1 MMEGYVIIALK
12 SIAVYVFIVA
22 AIRVFGKK
30 EFAQLSVVDV
40 VFILLISN
48 SVQTAMV
55 GDDTSLSGGLVAA
68 LALFAMNY
76 VFKRISLGSESMSK
90 VIDGEPVMLI
100 YNGEVRPNA
109 LKEASITLEQLKAVV
124 REHGVEEISDVNLAI
139 FEVDGNISVLSD
151 NYRNLTK
158 RKRKGHRILGQNT
171 A

>member
-1 MMEGYVIIALK
+1 
-12 SIAVYVFIVA
+12 VFIVA

-55 GDDTSLSGGLVAA
+55 GNDTSLTGGLVAA

-76 VFKRISLGSESMSK
+76 LFKRISLGSESISK
-90 VIDGEPVMLI
+90 VIEGEPVLLI

-109 LKEASITLEQLKAVV
+109 LKEASISLEQLKAVV

-151 NYRNLTK
+151 NYRSLTK

>member
-1 MMEGYVIIALK
+1 MEGYVIIALK

-76 VFKRISLGSESMSK
+76 VFKRLSLGSESISK
-90 VIDGEPVMLI
+90 VIDGEPVLLI

-109 LKEASITLEQLKAVV
+109 LKEASISLEQLKAVV

>member
-1 MMEGYVIIALK
+1 MEGYVIIALK

-55 GDDTSLSGGLVAA
+55 GDDTSLTGGLVAA

-76 VFKRISLGSESMSK
+76 AFKRISLGSESMSK

-100 YNGEVRPNA
+100 YDGKIRPNA
-109 LKEASITLEQLKAVV
+109 LKEASISLEQLKAVV

-139 FEVDGNISVLSD
+139 FEVDGNISILSD

>member
-1 MMEGYVIIALK
+1 MEGYVFIALK

-55 GDDTSLSGGLVAA
+55 GNDTSLSGGLVAA

-90 VIDGEPVMLI
+90 VIDGEPVLLI
-100 YNGEVRPNA
+100 YDGKIRPNA
-109 LKEASITLEQLKAVV
+109 LKEASISLEQLKAVV

>member
-1 MMEGYVIIALK
+1 M
-12 SIAVYVFIVA
+12 
-22 AIRVFGKK
+22 
-30 EFAQLSVVDV
+30 
-40 VFILLISN
+40 
-48 SVQTAMV
+48 QTAMV

-100 YNGEVRPNA
+100 CNGEVRPNA
-109 LKEASITLEQLKAVV
+109 LREASISLEQLKAVV

>member
-1 MMEGYVIIALK
+1 MEGYVIIALK

-55 GDDTSLSGGLVAA
+55 GNDTSLSGGLVAA
-68 LALFAMNY
+68 LALFAMNFL
-76 VFKRISLGSESMSK
+76 FKRISLGSESISK
-90 VIDGEPVMLI
+90 VIEGEPVLLI

-109 LKEASITLEQLKAVV
+109 LKEASISLEQLKAVV

-151 NYRNLTK
+151 NYRSLTK

>member
-1 MMEGYVIIALK
+1 MGGYVIIALK

-55 GDDTSLSGGLVAA
+55 GNDTSLPGGLVAA

-76 VFKRISLGSESMSK
+76 LFKRISLGSESISK
-90 VIDGEPVMLI
+90 VIEGEPVLLI

-109 LKEASITLEQLKAVV
+109 LKEASISLEQLKAVV

-151 NYRNLTK
+151 NYRSLTK

>member
-1 MMEGYVIIALK
+1 MEGYVIIALK

-76 VFKRISLGSESMSK
+76 VFKRISLESESMSK

-109 LKEASITLEQLKAVV
+109 LKEASISLEQLKAVV

>member
-1 MMEGYVIIALK
+1 MEGYVIIALK

-90 VIDGEPVMLI
+90 VIDGEPVLLI

-109 LKEASITLEQLKAVV
+109 LKEASISLEQLKAVV

-151 NYRNLTK
+151 NYRSLTK

>member
-1 MMEGYVIIALK
+1 MEGYVIIALK

-100 YNGEVRPNA
+100 YNGEVRPNS
-109 LKEASITLEQLKAVV
+109 LKEASISLEQLKAVV

>member
-1 MMEGYVIIALK
+1 MEGYVIIALK

-55 GDDTSLSGGLVAA
+55 GEDTSLSGGLVAA

-76 VFKRISLGSESMSK
+76 LFKRISLGSESISK
-90 VIDGEPVMLI
+90 VIEGEPVLLI

-109 LKEASITLEQLKAVV
+109 LKEASISLEQLKAVV

-151 NYRNLTK
+151 NYRSLTK

>member
-1 MMEGYVIIALK
+1 MEGYVIIALK

-76 VFKRISLGSESMSK
+76 AFKWVTNNSKKISNA
-90 VIDGEPVMLI
+90 IDGEPILLI
-100 YNGEVRPNA
+100 YDGVVKENG
-109 LKEASITLEQLKAVV
+109 LKEASITIDQLKAVV
-124 REHGVEEISDVNLAI
+124 REHGVEEIEEVNLAI

>member
-1 MMEGYVIIALK
+1 MEGYVIIALK

-76 VFKRISLGSESMSK
+76 AFKRISLGSESMSK

-100 YNGEVRPNA
+100 YDGKIRPNA
-109 LKEASITLEQLKAVV
+109 LKEASISLEQLKAVV

>member
-1 MMEGYVIIALK
+1 MEGYVIIALK

-55 GDDTSLSGGLVAA
+55 GDDTSLPGGLVAA

-76 VFKRISLGSESMSK
+76 AFKRISLGSESMSK

-100 YNGEVRPNA
+100 YDGKIRPNA
-109 LKEASITLEQLKAVV
+109 LKEASISLEQLKAVV

>member
-1 MMEGYVIIALK
+1 MEGYVIIALK

-76 VFKRISLGSESMSK
+76 IFKRISLGSQSISK
-90 VIDGEPVMLI
+90 VIDGEPVLLI
-100 YNGEVRPNA
+100 YNGEVRPNS
-109 LKEASITLEQLKAVV
+109 LKEASISLDQLKAVV

>member
-1 MMEGYVIIALK
+1 MEGYVIIALK

-55 GDDTSLSGGLVAA
+55 GEDTSLTGGLVAA

-76 VFKRISLGSESMSK
+76 IFKRITLGSESISK
-90 VIDGEPVMLI
+90 VIDGEPILLI
-100 YNGEVRPNA
+100 YNGQVRPNA
-109 LKEASITLEQLKAVV
+109 LKEASISLEQLKAVV
-124 REHGVEEISDVNLAI
+124 REHGVEEVSDVNLAI

-151 NYRNLTK
+151 NYWNLTK

>member
-1 MMEGYVIIALK
+1 MEGYVIIALK

-55 GDDTSLSGGLVAA
+55 GNDTSLSGGLVAA

-76 VFKRISLGSESMSK
+76 IFKRLSLGSQSISK
-90 VIDGEPVMLI
+90 VIDGEPVLLI
-100 YNGEVRPNA
+100 YNGEVRPNS
-109 LKEASITLEQLKAVV
+109 LKEASISLEQLKAVV

>member
-1 MMEGYVIIALK
+1 MEGYVIIALK

-55 GDDTSLSGGLVAA
+55 GEDTSLTGGLVAA

-76 VFKRISLGSESMSK
+76 IFKRLTLGSESISK
-90 VIDGEPVMLI
+90 VIDGEPILLI
-100 YNGEVRPNA
+100 YNGQVRPNA
-109 LKEASITLEQLKAVV
+109 LKEASISLEQLKAVV
-124 REHGVEEISDVNLAI
+124 REHGVEEVSDVNLAI

>member
-1 MMEGYVIIALK
+1 MEGYVIIALK

-76 VFKRISLGSESMSK
+76 VFKRLSLGSQSISK
-90 VIDGEPVMLI
+90 VIDGEPVLLI
-100 YNGEVRPNA
+100 YNGEIRPNA
-109 LKEASITLEQLKAVV
+109 LKEASISLEQLKAVV

>member
-1 MMEGYVIIALK
+1 MEGYVIIALK

-55 GDDTSLSGGLVAA
+55 GEDTSLTGGLVAA

-76 VFKRISLGSESMSK
+76 VFKRLSLGSESISK
-90 VIDGEPVMLI
+90 VIDGEPILLI
-100 YNGEVRPNA
+100 YNGQVRPNA
-109 LKEASITLEQLKAVV
+109 LKEASISLEQLKAVV
-124 REHGVEEISDVNLAI
+124 REHGVEEVSDVNLAI

-151 NYRNLTK
+151 NYRNLSK

>member
-1 MMEGYVIIALK
+1 MEGYVIIALK

-55 GDDTSLSGGLVAA
+55 GEDTSLTGGLVAA

-76 VFKRISLGSESMSK
+76 VFKRLSLGSESISK
-90 VIDGEPVMLI
+90 VIDGEPILLI
-100 YNGEVRPNA
+100 YNGQVRPNA
-109 LKEASITLEQLKAVV
+109 LKEASISLEQLKAVV
-124 REHGVEEISDVNLAI
+124 REHGVEEVSDVNLAI

>member
-1 MMEGYVIIALK
+1 MEGYVIIALK

-55 GDDTSLSGGLVAA
+55 GNDTSLSGGLVAA

-76 VFKRISLGSESMSK
+76 VFKRVSLGSESISK

-100 YNGEVRPNA
+100 YNGKVRPNA
-109 LKEASITLEQLKAVV
+109 LKEASISLEQLKAVV

-151 NYRNLTK
+151 NFQNSTK

>member
-1 MMEGYVIIALK
+1 MEGYVIIALK

-76 VFKRISLGSESMSK
+76 VFKRISLGSESISK
-90 VIDGEPVMLI
+90 VIDGEPIMLI

-109 LKEASITLEQLKAVV
+109 LKEASISLEQLKAVV

-151 NYRNLTK
+151 NYQYLTK

>member
-1 MMEGYVIIALK
+1 MEGYVIIALK

-55 GDDTSLSGGLVAA
+55 GEDTSLTGGLVAA

-76 VFKRISLGSESMSK
+76 IFKRLTLGSESISK
-90 VIDGEPVMLI
+90 VIDGEPILLI

-109 LKEASITLEQLKAVV
+109 LKEASISLEQLKAVV
-124 REHGVEEISDVNLAI
+124 REHGVEEVSDVNLAI

>member
-1 MMEGYVIIALK
+1 MEGYVIIALK

-109 LKEASITLEQLKAVV
+109 LKEASISLEQLKAVV

-151 NYRNLTK
+151 NYRSLTK

>member
-1 MMEGYVIIALK
+1 MIIALK

-55 GDDTSLSGGLVAA
+55 GNDTSLTGGLVAA

-76 VFKRISLGSESMSK
+76 LFKRISLGSESISK
-90 VIDGEPVMLI
+90 VIEGEPVLLI

-109 LKEASITLEQLKAVV
+109 LKEASISLEQLKAVV

-151 NYRNLTK
+151 NYRSLTK

>member
-1 MMEGYVIIALK
+1 MEGYVIIALK

-76 VFKRISLGSESMSK
+76 VFKRLSLGSQSISK
-90 VIDGEPVMLI
+90 VIEGEPVLLI
-100 YNGEVRPNA
+100 YNGEIRPNA
-109 LKEASITLEQLKAVV
+109 LKEASISLEQLKAVV

>member
-1 MMEGYVIIALK
+1 MEGYVIIALK
-12 SIAVYVFIVA
+12 SISVYVFIVA

-76 VFKRISLGSESMSK
+76 IFKRLSLGSQSISK
-90 VIDGEPVMLI
+90 VIEGEPVLLI
-100 YNGEVRPNA
+100 YNGEIRPNA
-109 LKEASITLEQLKAVV
+109 LKEASISLEQLKAVV

>member
-1 MMEGYVIIALK
+1 MEGYVIIALK

-55 GDDTSLSGGLVAA
+55 GEDTSLTGGLVAA

-76 VFKRISLGSESMSK
+76 IFKRLTLGSESISK
-90 VIDGEPVMLI
+90 VIDGEPILLI
-100 YNGEVRPNA
+100 YNGQVRPNA
-109 LKEASITLEQLKAVV
+109 LKEASISLEQLKAVV
-124 REHGVEEISDVNLAI
+124 REHGVEEVSDVNLAI

-151 NYRNLTK
+151 NYRNLSK

>member
-100 YNGEVRPNA
+100 YDGKIRPNA
-109 LKEASITLEQLKAVV
+109 LKEASISLEQLKAVV

>member
-1 MMEGYVIIALK
+1 MEGYVIIALK

-76 VFKRISLGSESMSK
+76 IFKRLSLGSQSISK
-90 VIDGEPVMLI
+90 VIDGEPVLLI
-100 YNGEVRPNA
+100 YNGEVRPNS
-109 LKEASITLEQLKAVV
+109 LKEASISLEQLKAVV

>member
-1 MMEGYVIIALK
+1 MEGYVIIALK

-76 VFKRISLGSESMSK
+76 IFKRLSLGSQSISK
-90 VIDGEPVMLI
+90 VIDGEPVLLI
-100 YNGEVRPNA
+100 YNGEVRPNS
-109 LKEASITLEQLKAVV
+109 LKEASISLDQLKAVV

>member
-1 MMEGYVIIALK
+1 MEGYVIIALK

-55 GDDTSLSGGLVAA
+55 GNDTSLPGGLVAA

-76 VFKRISLGSESMSK
+76 LFKRISLGSESISK
-90 VIDGEPVMLI
+90 VIEGEPVLLI

-109 LKEASITLEQLKAVV
+109 LEEASISLEQLKAVV

-151 NYRNLTK
+151 NYRSLTK
-158 RKRKGHRILGQNT
+158 RKQKGHCILGQNT